1 MAVNEDRVRD
11 VIEHV
16 ERHPHLWDQTEGCR
30 DIDGRMCISAIT
42 AELFGGR
49 WAADEPDHPLGTYLL
64 ATPADHPRHVI
75 HVIDPHDRAR
85 QLLGIRRC
93 LGEGLVLDDLR
104 KLLK

>member
-1 MAVNEDRVRD
+1 MAVNEARVREVLD
-11 VIEHV
+11 HIESN
-16 ERHPHLWDQTEGCR
+16 PHLWNQVEGCR
-30 DIDGRMCISAIT
+30 EVEGMCVSAIT

-49 WAADEPDHPLGTYLL
+49 WAADEIDHPLGSYLL

-104 KLLK
+104 RLLK